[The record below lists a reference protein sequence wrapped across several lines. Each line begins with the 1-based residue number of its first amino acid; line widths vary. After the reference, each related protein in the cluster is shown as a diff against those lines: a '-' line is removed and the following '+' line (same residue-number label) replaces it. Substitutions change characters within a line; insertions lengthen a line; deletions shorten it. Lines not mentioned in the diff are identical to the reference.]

1 MQRVSLVYK
10 TPDGPVHSA
19 GALPGVLSFDLS
31 GSGAIKIQMTV
42 KKPGAEFVPAEAC
55 QTLRLDQVSDGA
67 MAPYTSLVHD
77 VFAGDRSLFT
87 SERACVRRSRRSH
100 RSHRC
105 RVTGVPRSSRTTTTA
120 GDPRLPTHW
129 LADAGGSSARVDRY
143 PTEIIFVGFPQ
154 RHAADFVS
162 PYAVIVTLDKT
173 E

>member
-31 GSGAIKIQMTV
+31 GSGAIEIQITV

-87 SERACVRRSRRSH
+87 SAPGLRAAFAAFA
-100 RSHRC
+100 
-105 RVTGVPRSSRTTTTA
+105 PFA
-120 GDPRLPTHW
+120 PFAPL
-129 LADAGGSSARVDRY
+129 
-143 PTEIIFVGFPQ
+143 Q
-154 RHAADFVS
+154 R
-162 PYAVIVTLDKT
+162 
-173 E
+173 